1 MGKRINVAMVPDWF
15 FSLNCFGHV
24 VVPWLRVPQES
35 TSLLFSG
42 TQKRTQCCCVQVLPA
57 DVP

>member
-1 MGKRINVAMVPDWF
+1 MGRRVKAVMVLGCF
-15 FSLNCFGHV
+15 FSVNCFDHV

-35 TSLLFSG
+35 ASLLFCG
-42 TQKRTQCCCVQVLPA
+42 THQHCCCVQVLPA